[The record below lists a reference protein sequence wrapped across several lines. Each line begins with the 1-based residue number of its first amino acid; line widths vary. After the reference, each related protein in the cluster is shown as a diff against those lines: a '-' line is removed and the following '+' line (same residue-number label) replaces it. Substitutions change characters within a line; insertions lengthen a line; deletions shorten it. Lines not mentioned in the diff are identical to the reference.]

1 MLRLLGWWGA
11 RLVGVLIGGRGCLCR
26 DRVGRGV
33 LWGVPG
39 VCLGGCLGD
48 GGVARSWM
56 IRRTSR
62 YALSF
67 VVVVR
72 VVVLTI

>member
-1 MLRLLGWWGA
+1 MLLLFGWWGA
-11 RLVGVLIGGRGCLCR
+11 RLVGVLIGGRGCLYPGR
-26 DRVGRGV
+26 EDRGV
-33 LWGVPG
+33 LWGVRA

-48 GGVARSWM
+48 GGVARLWM
-56 IRRTSR
+56 IPRTSR